1 MAKFKRCVTAG
12 EMLVGRVVRLSGSVE
27 GESTRFIERRP
38 SIDGMPSVCVC
49 YQIFILLHAARRAM
63 AAWSGRKIT

>member
-1 MAKFKRCVTAG
+1 MVKFKRCVTAG
-12 EMLVGRVVRLSGSVE
+12 EMLVGPLSDCRGSVE

-49 YQIFILLHAARRAM
+49 VIRYLSCYMQREGPWQPGRAA
-63 AAWSGRKIT
+63 K